1 MDYQHS
7 PSEAKQSYLNSLEEY
22 WQEKVAKIISRK
34 NIGKNFGK
42 ALAKLEPEVRAFT

>member
-1 MDYQHS
+1 MDYQHL

-22 WQEKVAKIISRK
+22 RQENIISRK

-42 ALAKLEPEVRAFT
+42 ALAKLEPKVRVFT